1 MKIRDLLAVESIDLN
16 GKVTGK
22 NETLDAMVA
31 LMAKSGKINDVE
43 KYRKGVY
50 AREEEGTTGIGEG
63 IAIPHCKSDAVS
75 NGRSISSEE
84 LQPGDIVCYSS
95 NGGKSCT
102 HVGLYIGD
110 GQIIHSANSRKGVII
125 SAVDYSPIIGMRNV
139 ID

>member
-1 MKIRDLLAVESIDLN
+1 MITNITLPTTTYTSNAELRQGMIEYAMQYLGNRYVHGGSSLSGGTDCSGFTCFIYAEFGYSISRTP
-16 GKVTGK
+16 GGQY
-22 NETLDAMVA
+22 
-31 LMAKSGKINDVE
+31 SGAGQN
-43 KYRKGVY
+43 
-50 AREEEGTTGIGEG
+50 
-63 IAIPHCKSDAVS
+63 
-75 NGRSISSEE
+75 ISSEE

>member
-50 AREEEGTTGIGEG
+50 ADR
-63 IAIPHCKSDAVS
+63 KSTRL
-75 NGRSISSEE
+75 NSS
-84 LQPGDIVCYSS
+84 
-95 NGGKSCT
+95 
-102 HVGLYIGD
+102 H
-110 GQIIHSANSRKGVII
+110 
-125 SAVDYSPIIGMRNV
+125 
-139 ID
+139 